1 MADIHASVQA
11 QLHAFKAAID
21 QANQHVMEVDNLMN
35 SLDHE
40 FESFAAHL
48 QSETEQHLTLLHG
61 LTAQCHALD
70 SELAHAFG
78 DLNNAVSAA
87 EQDVGQEVQE
97 LEQEATMLQHEND
110 GFVQRTEE
118 SDHSIEQIIQDT
130 HHFADDTNAKVHEAA
145 QHIIE
150 TGHQAANKFGN
161 ELVHHVNDLH
171 QKIDQTY
178 HGYEQEATNHL
189 HALEQEVH
197 GYASHVAEQ
206 AHHFADQAH
215 DVGNAAKDKLM
226 ASVHELEHGV
236 TGHLGDLGHNIESFH
251 DSFMKLSE
259 FITTLS
265 NEGVSVVD
273 DLGLVMEATNVGLNG
288 VVKTVTN
295 VKDILD
301 EIHL

>member
-1 MADIHASVQA
+1 MADLHASVQA

-21 QANQHVMEVDNLMN
+21 QANQHVMEVDALMN
-35 SLDHE
+35 TLDHE
-40 FESFAAHL
+40 FETFASHL
-48 QSETEQHLTLLHG
+48 QTETEQHLTLLHG
-61 LTAQCHALD
+61 LTAQCHSLD

-78 DLNNAVSAA
+78 DLSHAVSAA
-87 EQDVGQEVQE
+87 EQELGQEVAE
-97 LEQEATMLQHEND
+97 LEKEATNLQHEND

-118 SDHSIEQIIQDT
+118 SDHSVEQIVQDT
-130 HHFADDTNAKVHEAA
+130 SHFADDTNAKVHEAA
-145 QHIIE
+145 QHIID
-150 TGHQAANKFGN
+150 TGHQTAEKFGN
-161 ELVHHVNDLH
+161 ELVHHVTDLH

-178 HGYEQEATNHL
+178 HGFEQEANNHL
-189 HALEQEVH
+189 HELGQEVH
-197 GYASHVAEQ
+197 SYASHVSEQ
-206 AHHFADQAH
+206 AQHFADQAH
-215 DVGNAAKDKLM
+215 NAGNAAKDKLM

-236 TGHLGDLGHNIESFH
+236 TGHLGDLGHDIQTFH

-265 NEGVSVVD
+265 NEGVVAVE

-295 VKDILD
+295 VKEILD